1 MICAG
6 SIEKI
11 ASFEERDR
19 GGVQRIRLLA
29 VLAVG
34 DVDDQADRTRGA
46 PPLRPFGEEG
56 LAAQQ
61 DPAGR
66 AVEAGDA
73 VLVLV
78 VAAAFRRERAVELVA
93 ERRAHLVRDDALEQV
108 GVGVDVEIVRHAQQR
123 AQLGR
128 PVAPPRHP
136 VDLVHAEPGRAPH
149 QAQPLLGV
157 AQRLL
162 GGKLLG
168 IRARG
173 RRGGQDFR
181 QGQPAGAARWDNP
194 SRKFIASIDSDR
206 NAVAG
211 IGSGSWRRICF
222 GARMCANVRSKRL
235 EEAPCSPCLPA
246 PPPLAC

>member
-1 MICAG
+1 MEACSAF
-6 SIEKI
+6 
-11 ASFEERDR
+11 ASSP
-19 GGVQRIRLLA
+19 LLA
-29 VLAVG
+29 VR
-34 DVDDQADRTRGA
+34 DVDDQADRARGA
-46 PPLRPFGEEG
+46 PPLRSLGEEG

-66 AVEAGDA
+66 AVEARDA

-78 VAAAFRRERAVELVA
+78 VAAAFRRERGLELVA
-93 ERRAHLVRDDALEQV
+93 ERRAHVVRHDALEQV
-108 GVGVDVEIVRHAQQR
+108 GVGVDVEIVRHPQQR

-168 IRARG
+168 IRACG
-173 RRGGQDFR
+173 RAAAETFDKASQPA
-181 QGQPAGAARWDNP
+181 QQVGQPQPEIHCIHRFGPKRGKTGLVPD
-194 SRKFIASIDSDR
+194 AS
-206 NAVAG
+206 
-211 IGSGSWRRICF
+211 
-222 GARMCANVRSKRL
+222 
-235 EEAPCSPCLPA
+235 SPCLPLSA
-246 PPPLAC
+246 SASMLEIKQTAAERPSREGLP